1 LEDQDLLELLLKMRQ
16 IVFLFCFWLML
27 EFVVQIHGEESFGIE
42 TEQSEDKIAVE
53 SRQKRGILQK
63 ILFLN
68 AFGNFQIP
76 FLG

>member
-1 LEDQDLLELLLKMRQ
+1 
-16 IVFLFCFWLML
+16 ML
-27 EFVVQIHGEESFGIE
+27 EFVVQIHGAESFGIE
-42 TEQSEDKIAVE
+42 TEQSGEKKRCSVYKVVIIKKLAEDKIAVE

-68 AFGNFQIP
+68 ALGNFQIP